1 MSEQEYP
8 ESSLVEHLIELRAR
22 LVRAIVGLLAV
33 LLLLLPFSR
42 TIYTWL
48 AEPQLPNGQTMIAT
62 NPAGAF
68 FAPLKLTFFVAV
80 FVAVPW
86 LLYQLWAFVA
96 PGLYAREKRLA
107 VPLLASSVLLFYLG
121 CAFAYFLVLPAVF
134 HFLTTFRPE
143 VIAIT
148 PDANAYLD
156 FVLAI
161 FFAFGTSFELPVAM
175 VILVLLGWVSPQQ
188 FKESRGYA
196 VVGIFIVAAVLTPP
210 DVVSQLLLAIPMCVL
225 YELGIHAAK
234 WLVPSSVVKPA
245 GGLVW
250 ARRATVVDRC
260 CSRINGCGSTAADQR
275 SALRTRCLT
284 QRKTPASAGV
294 FRCRDQ
300 AANTL
305 LGAGTGG
312 GGVRPRCANIC
323 FQAAYTAPTYSGMIT
338 VLIDN

>member
-1 MSEQEYP
+1 MSDHEYP

-22 LVRAIVGLLAV
+22 LVRAIIGLLVV
-33 LLLLLPFSR
+33 LLLFLPFSR

-48 AEPQLPNGQTMIAT
+48 AEPLISQLPNGQTMIAT

-86 LLYQLWAFVA
+86 LLYQLWSFVA

-107 VPLLASSVLLFYLG
+107 VPLLVSSVLLFYLG

-161 FFAFGTSFELPVAM
+161 FFAFGSSFELPVAM
-175 VILVLLGWVSPQQ
+175 VILVLLGWVTPQQ
-188 FKESRGYA
+188 FKDSRGYA

-225 YELGIHAAK
+225 YELGIHAAR

-245 GGLVW
+245 G
-250 ARRATVVDRC
+250 
-260 CSRINGCGSTAADQR
+260 
-275 SALRTRCLT
+275 
-284 QRKTPASAGV
+284 
-294 FRCRDQ
+294 
-300 AANTL
+300 
-305 LGAGTGG
+305 
-312 GGVRPRCANIC
+312 
-323 FQAAYTAPTYSGMIT
+323 
-338 VLIDN
+338 